1 MIKNHPFQNGNK
13 RIAVMTLLVA
23 LSSEDKWLD
32 TSWQDLYEFAII
44 VADSK
49 PKTKN
54 ITLSFIEFFID
65 KNTVPYK

>member
-1 MIKNHPFQNGNK
+1 
-13 RIAVMTLLVA
+13 MTLLVA